1 MQATESSSSPGHD
14 FDNVAAWLRLA
25 FTPGIGR
32 LAAARLLQ
40 YHGTPQAV
48 LAAALATQ
56 PPPTEDSDT
65 PRLTPAQAGA
75 LRAPLSARAR
85 ALIDAT
91 LCWTNQPGHHLL
103 TYNDDGYPPLLR
115 HIPDPPLL
123 LHARGNAALLTRTA
137 IGIVGSRNATA
148 QGRLNAERFARSL
161 ADAGATIVSGLALG
175 IDAAAHAGALAG
187 AASTIAV
194 IGTGIDIVYPA
205 ANGALAARIA
215 QGGCIVSEFALGT
228 SARAPHFPIRN
239 RTISGMA
246 RAVLVVEAAERSG
259 SLITARCANE
269 QGRDVFAI
277 PGSIHATLSKGCHRL
292 IREGA
297 QLVETADHILDALG
311 MRESLMHATMD
322 HATAPDV
329 KTGNASCEDAMLASL
344 RQAAAP
350 LLEALSFDPVSAD
363 DLATRLQLN
372 AADTQASLL
381 ALELAGVVER
391 LPGGAFQRLKRCS
404 QWCGTCDAP
413 SDADRV
419 APCSTS

>member
-1 MQATESSSSPGHD
+1 M
-14 FDNVAAWLRLA
+14 
-25 FTPGIGR
+25 
-32 LAAARLLQ
+32 LAASHDTRSSQNADNNSDDNNDDE
-40 YHGTPQAV
+40 TP
-48 LAAALATQ
+48 
-56 PPPTEDSDT
+56 S
-65 PRLTPAQAGA
+65 LTAAQAGA

-137 IGIVGSRNATA
+137 IGVVGSRNATT

-161 ADAGATIVSGLALG
+161 AEAGVTIVSGLALG
-175 IDAAAHAGALAG
+175 IDAAAHAGALSGAG
-187 AASTIAV
+187 STIAV

-205 ANGALAARIA
+205 ANAVLAARIA
-215 QGGCIVSEFALGT
+215 EGGCVVSEFTLGT
-228 SARAPHFPIRN
+228 PARAAHFPIRN

-246 RAVLVVEAAERSG
+246 RGVLVVEAAERSG

-269 QGRDVFAI
+269 QGRDVYAI

-297 QLVETADHILDALG
+297 QLVETADHILAALDV
-311 MRESLMHATMD
+311 RESMMHATMD
-322 HATAPDV
+322 RAGTHDV
-329 KTGNASCEDAMLASL
+329 NTGNASCEDAMLTSL
-344 RQAAAP
+344 QQAARP

-363 DLATRLQLN
+363 DLATRLQLD

-391 LPGGAFQRLKRCS
+391 LPGGAFQRLKR
-404 QWCGTCDAP
+404 
-413 SDADRV
+413 
-419 APCSTS
+419 

>member
-1 MQATESSSSPGHD
+1 MQATDSLSPSAPGD
-14 FDNVAAWLRLA
+14 DADSVAAWLRLA
-25 FTPGIGR
+25 YTPGIGR

-48 LAAALATQ
+48 LAASFDT
-56 PPPTEDSDT
+56 PPSHDDDSVV
-65 PRLTPAQAGA
+65 PRLTGAQASA
-75 LRAPLSARAR
+75 LRAPLSAAQR
-85 ALIDAT
+85 ALVDAT
-91 LCWTNQPGHHLL
+91 LCWASRPGHRLL
-103 TYNDDGYPPLLR
+103 TYNDAGYPPLLR

-123 LHARGNAALLTRTA
+123 LHARGNAELLARTA
-137 IGIVGSRNATA
+137 IGIVGSRNATT

-161 ADAGATIVSGLALG
+161 ADAGLTVVSGLALG

-194 IGTGIDIVYPA
+194 IGTGIDISYPA
-205 ANGALAARIA
+205 ANAALAARIA
-215 QGGCIVSEFALGT
+215 AGGCIVSEFALRT
-228 SARAPHFPIRN
+228 PARAAHFPIRN

-246 RAVLVVEAAERSG
+246 RGILVVEAAERSG

-297 QLVETADHILDALG
+297 QLVETADHILAALG
-311 MRESLMHATMD
+311 LMCATNE
-322 HATAPDV
+322 ASIARDV
-329 KTGNASCEDAMLASL
+329 NTGNASCEDAMLTSL
-344 RQAAAP
+344 QHAARP
-350 LLEALSFDPVSAD
+350 LLAALSFDPVSAD
-363 DLATRLQLN
+363 DLATRLQWN

-391 LPGGAFQRLKRCS
+391 LPGGAFQRLKR
-404 QWCGTCDAP
+404 
-413 SDADRV
+413 
-419 APCSTS
+419 

>member
-1 MQATESSSSPGHD
+1 VQATDSPSARGHD
-14 FDNVAAWLRLA
+14 RDTVAAWLRLA
-25 FTPGIGR
+25 CTPGLGR

-48 LAAALATQ
+48 LAASHDTRPSHDA
-56 PPPTEDSDT
+56 DSVDADT
-65 PRLTPAQAGA
+65 PSLTAAQAAA
-75 LRAPLSARAR
+75 LRAPLSAAMR

-91 LCWTNQPGHHLL
+91 LCWTKQPGNRLL
-103 TYNDDGYPPLLR
+103 TYNDDDYPPLLR

-161 ADAGATIVSGLALG
+161 ADAGVTIVSGLALG

-187 AASTIAV
+187 AGSTIAV
-194 IGTGIDIVYPA
+194 IGTGIDSVYPA
-205 ANGALAARIA
+205 ANAALAARIA
-215 QGGCIVSEFALGT
+215 EGGCIVSEFALGAP
-228 SARAPHFPIRN
+228 ARAAHFPIRN

-246 RAVLVVEAAERSG
+246 RGVLVVEAAERSG

-297 QLVETADHILDALG
+297 QLVETAEHILAALHIN
-311 MRESLMHATMD
+311 ESVTHATM
-322 HATAPDV
+322 HGAGSHDV
-329 KTGNASCEDAMLASL
+329 KSGNASCEDAMLTSL
-344 RQAAAP
+344 LHAAQP

-391 LPGGAFQRLKRCS
+391 LPGGAFQRLK
-404 QWCGTCDAP
+404 P
-413 SDADRV
+413 
-419 APCSTS
+419 